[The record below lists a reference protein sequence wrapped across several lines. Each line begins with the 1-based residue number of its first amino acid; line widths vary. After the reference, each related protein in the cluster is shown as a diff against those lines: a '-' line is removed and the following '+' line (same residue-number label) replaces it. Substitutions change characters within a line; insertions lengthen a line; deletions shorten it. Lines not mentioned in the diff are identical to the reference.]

1 MGTNI
6 VTKFRL
12 NTDDFKVFFD
22 NEKKTH
28 VAENLETG
36 EKTNIGVLG
45 IFLQMGILQPEEE
58 AEKYSLVQRLGF
70 LEDTVNSLAKEIN
83 QLRLEPTK
91 QMKED
96 EEVKEESEEKSI
108 KKKKLKF
115 DVKEKIMERALE
127 GMNDKENNVEEESEH
142 EIENWGDI

>member
-83 QLRLEPTK
+83 QIRLEPVK
-91 QMKED
+91 QPKED
-96 EEVKEESEEKSI
+96 EGVKEESEEKSI

-127 GMNDKENNVEEESEH
+127 GMNDKENNIKEESEQ

>member
-127 GMNDKENNVEEESEH
+127 GMNDKENNVEEESEQ